1 MLGQTIKNETYL
13 ALGVE
18 TQVATTNRVQRQGN
32 RKQLLAIKHGDHV
45 VATVVASAQLQILKY
60 LRIN

>member
-18 TQVATTNRVQRQGN
+18 NQVATTNRVQRQGN

-45 VATVVASAQLQILKY
+45 VATVVASAQLQI
-60 LRIN
+60 

>member
-18 TQVATTNRVQRQGN
+18 NQVAITNRVQRQGN
-32 RKQLLAIKHGDHV
+32 RKQLLAIKHGHV
-45 VATVVASAQLQILKY
+45 VATVIASAQLQILKY